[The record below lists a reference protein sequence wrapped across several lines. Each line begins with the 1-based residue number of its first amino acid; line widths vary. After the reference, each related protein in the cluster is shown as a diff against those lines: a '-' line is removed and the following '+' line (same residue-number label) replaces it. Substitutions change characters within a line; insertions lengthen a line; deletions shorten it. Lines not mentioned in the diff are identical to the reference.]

1 MSVASTPEKPN
12 SAASIGDTPAAR
24 IRERITQLEEA
35 AEKLEKSA
43 RSQRTEAMELQASLQ
58 EAVQQ
63 ECDLLIEQIDE
74 ILSIASTCNLEE
86 WMRDRL
92 LEAITAE
99 GAEEVEPCQ

>member
-1 MSVASTPEKPN
+1 MPVASTPEKAN
-12 SAASIGDTPAAR
+12 SAAS

-58 EAVQQ
+58 EAVRL
-63 ECDLLIEQIDE
+63 ECDRLIEQIDE

-86 WMRDRL
+86 WMRSRL
-92 LEAITAE
+92 MEAMTPE
-99 GAEEVEPCQ
+99 SAEEVEPCQ